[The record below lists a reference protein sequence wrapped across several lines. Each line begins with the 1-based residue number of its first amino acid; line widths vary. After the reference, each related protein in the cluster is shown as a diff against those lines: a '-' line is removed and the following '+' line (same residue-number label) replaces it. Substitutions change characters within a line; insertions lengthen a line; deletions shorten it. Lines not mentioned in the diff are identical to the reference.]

1 MKQGFCR
8 SAVVATGMALCLG
21 GCATVEQP
29 DPLEKLNR
37 KTFAFNETV
46 DQYLIAPPAR
56 VYRDVVPSV
65 ARQGIDNFFN
75 NLRDVWSAFN
85 LILQGRF
92 ADSANDVM
100 RFGTNS
106 VFGIVGFVDW
116 ASELGLAPHYE
127 DFGQTLGVWGF
138 DAGAYLVLPVLGPS
152 SARDAVGLPVDLLAS
167 PDQIVES
174 VRLRNALTGL
184 RVINTRAGLLDAT
197 GLLDD
202 IALDKYSFVRD
213 AYLQRR
219 RSLVEDGKRRDA
231 AAAEEDYVPD
241 EPAAAASAPAASPA
255 RAPAPQVRP

>member
-1 MKQGFCR
+1 MKSGVCR
-8 SAVVATGMALCLG
+8 SAILAVALALGLV

-56 VYRDVVPSV
+56 VYREVVPSV

-92 ADSANDVM
+92 GDSANDVM
-100 RFGTNS
+100 RFGTNT
-106 VFGIVGFVDW
+106 VFGLVGFVDW
-116 ASELGLAPHYE
+116 ASALGLAPHYE

-167 PDQIVES
+167 PDQVVES

-219 RSLVEDGKRRDA
+219 RSLVEDGRRRDA
-231 AAAEEDYVPD
+231 GAVEEDYVPD
-241 EPAAAASAPAASPA
+241 EPATPASAPAEPASAPVPQA
-255 RAPAPQVRP
+255 RP

>member
-1 MKQGFCR
+1 MKSGVCR
-8 SAVVATGMALCLG
+8 SAILAVALALGLG

-56 VYRDVVPSV
+56 VYREVVPSV

-92 ADSANDVM
+92 GDSANDVM
-100 RFGTNS
+100 RFGTNT
-106 VFGIVGFVDW
+106 VFGLVGFVDW
-116 ASELGLAPHYE
+116 ASALGLAPHYE

-167 PDQIVES
+167 PDQVVES

-219 RSLVEDGKRRDA
+219 RSLVEDGRRRDA
-231 AAAEEDYVPD
+231 GAVEEDYVPD
-241 EPAAAASAPAASPA
+241 EPAAPASAPAESASAPVPQA
-255 RAPAPQVRP
+255 RP